1 MTTNDSWG
9 WSDRGGNSEMRYRGC
24 FVFRLIQFREE
35 SEPHATESIPLR
47 ASSHD
52 IRGTII
58 RDVGVH
64 WP

>member
-1 MTTNDSWG
+1 
-9 WSDRGGNSEMRYRGC
+9 MRCRGC
-24 FVFRLIQFREE
+24 FVFRLIQFTEE
-35 SEPHATESIPLR
+35 SELHATESTPLR

-52 IRGTII
+52 IRGAII